1 VRGGPKLR
9 AVDGAA
15 PHPHPLP
22 TAKNNGE
29 REKVDVLVDLDGTL
43 VDPKPGLI
51 GSFQYALR
59 RLGAPVPPADEL
71 TWVIGPP
78 LRTSFP
84 KVLGDAM
91 RTEEALAHYR
101 NGAMFDAIV
110 YDGIVDA
117 LDRLS
122 MAGCR
127 LIVAT
132 SKPHAFARPILERLG
147 LARHFAA
154 AHGPELDGTNDH
166 KADLLAHIIAR
177 EGIDPTRA
185 VMIGDREFDV
195 IAAARNG
202 MPAVG
207 VTWGY
212 GSAEELRSAGAAALC
227 DRPADLPT
235 AVLAQALAPSRS
247 AGSGVR

>member
-1 VRGGPKLR
+1 MDILI
-9 AVDGAA
+9 
-15 PHPHPLP
+15 
-22 TAKNNGE
+22 
-29 REKVDVLVDLDGTL
+29 DLDGTL

-84 KVLGDAM
+84 KVLGSTAP
-91 RTEEALAHYR
+91 TEQALAHYR
-101 NGAMFDAIV
+101 EHYRGGAMYDAIV
-110 YDGIVDA
+110 YEGIIDV
-117 LDRLS
+117 LDQWAA
-122 MAGCR
+122 AGCR
-127 LIVAT
+127 LMVAT
-132 SKPHAFARPILERLG
+132 SKPHNYARPIVERLG

-154 AHGPELDGTNDH
+154 VHGPELDGTNDH

-177 EGIDPTRA
+177 EGVDPARA

-212 GSAEELRSAGAAALC
+212 GSAEELRSAGAAILC
-227 DRPADLPT
+227 DRPADLAA
-235 AVLAQALAPSRS
+235 AVLTLAST
-247 AGSGVR
+247 